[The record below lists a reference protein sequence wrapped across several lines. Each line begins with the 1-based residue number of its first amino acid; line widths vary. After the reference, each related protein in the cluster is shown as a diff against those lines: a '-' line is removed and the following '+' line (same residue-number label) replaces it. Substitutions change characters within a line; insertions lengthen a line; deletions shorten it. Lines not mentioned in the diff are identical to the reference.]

1 MSHENQLVGIYRLYK
16 LGRMS
21 GNKFDKNIKVID
33 RDLHPVHHSFAED
46 SNSNSHI
53 NGLLYEEDKVAT
65 KKYWNKEPYDNV
77 KEYAKFE
84 DLGEVNPEPEEEEE
98 EEPSGDDDE
107 SGNLEIAEIK
117 NKLSE
122 MNKEQLIEFADKN
135 EYKVTKTKKA
145 ENILLELIAQIDVVE

>member
-1 MSHENQLVGIYRLYK
+1 MSTTQLVGIYRLYK

-46 SNSNSHI
+46 SNSNSEI
-53 NGLLYEEDKVAT
+53 NGLLYEEDKEAT
-65 KKYWNKEPYDNV
+65 KLYWAKKPYKQV
-77 KEYAKFE
+77 KEFTSFE
-84 DLGEVNPEPEEEEE
+84 EVKSDNLLAGKPVIELNPMIQ
-98 EEPSGDDDE
+98 
-107 SGNLEIAEIK
+107 EIH

-122 MNKEQLIEFADKN
+122 MTKEELIDFAEKN

-145 ENILLELIAQIDVVE
+145 ENILLELIDQIEVEE